1 MKEKIQGYYE
11 PLMNHYT
18 PESTR
23 FVSWNSTNNQHLR
36 YFQLIDNIDF
46 TFHSVLDVGC
56 GVGDFWEYLNSVG
69 GFNVKSYKGIDILP
83 EMIDGA
89 KSKFNYIKE
98 NFECIDVFD
107 YFESHD
113 YVVCNG
119 TINTRIFD
127 NDEEQKSFGFNF
139 IDKLNTISN
148 KAFAINF
155 LTDFT
160 ADELKTNELFY
171 YSPELIY
178 TYCKMNYR
186 NVKIIS
192 DYSDGLNEDDCTI
205 IVYK

>member
-1 MKEKIQGYYE
+1 MKEEIKGYYE
-11 PLMNHYT
+11 PLIKHYT

-36 YFQLIDNIDF
+36 YFQLVDNIDF
-46 TFHSVLDVGC
+46 NFSSVLDVGC
-56 GVGDFWEYLNSVG
+56 GVGDFLEYLNTNHFSL
-69 GFNVKSYKGIDILP
+69 KDYKGIDILD
-83 EMIDGA
+83 EMVNGA
-89 KSKFNYIKE
+89 KLKYPDINV
-98 NFECIDVFD
+98 ECVDVFD
-107 YFESHD
+107 YFETHD
-113 YVVCNG
+113 YAVCNG
-119 TINTRIFD
+119 TINTRIFHE
-127 NDEEQKSFGFNF
+127 DEQQKSFGFNF
-139 IDKLNTISN
+139 IDKLNSITT
-148 KAFAINF
+148 KGFAINF

>member
-11 PLMNHYT
+11 PLINHYT
-18 PESTR
+18 PESTKY
-23 FVSWNSTNNQHLR
+23 VSWNSTNNQHLR
-36 YFQLIDNIDF
+36 YFQLVDNIDF
-46 TFHSVLDVGC
+46 NFSSVLDVGC
-56 GVGDFWEYLNSVG
+56 GVGDFWDYLNTNH
-69 GFNVKSYKGIDILP
+69 FRLKDYKGIDII
-83 EMIDGA
+83 EKMVDGA
-89 KSKFNYIKE
+89 KSKYQDINV
-98 NFECIDVFD
+98 ECVDVFD
-107 YFESHD
+107 YFGTHD
-113 YVVCNG
+113 YAVCNG
-119 TINTRIFD
+119 TINTRVFD

-139 IDKLNTISN
+139 IEKLNSITT
-148 KAFAINF
+148 KGFAINF

-160 ADELKTNELFY
+160 ASELKTNELFY

>member
-1 MKEKIQGYYE
+1 MKEKILGYYT
-11 PLMNHYT
+11 PLIKHYT

-23 FVSWNSTNNQHLR
+23 YVSWNSTNNQHLR
-36 YFQLIDNIDF
+36 YFQLVDNIDF
-46 TFHSVLDVGC
+46 NFSSVVDVGC
-56 GVGDFWEYLNSVG
+56 GVGDFWEYLNKNH
-69 GFNVKSYKGIDILP
+69 FNIKEYTGIDIID
-83 EMIDGA
+83 EMVDGA
-89 KSKFNYIKE
+89 KSKYPDINV
-98 NFECIDVFD
+98 ECVDVFD
-107 YFESHD
+107 YFKTHD
-113 YVVCNG
+113 YAVCNG

-139 IDKLNTISN
+139 IDKLNSITT
-148 KAFAINF
+148 KGFAINF

-178 TYCKMNYR
+178 TFCKMNYR

>member
-1 MKEKIQGYYE
+1 MKEEIKGYYE
-11 PLMNHYT
+11 PLIKHYT

-23 FVSWNSTNNQHLR
+23 YVSWNSTNNQHLR

-46 TFHSVLDVGC
+46 NFSSVLDVGC
-56 GVGDFWEYLNSVG
+56 GVGDFWDYLNTNHFSI
-69 GFNVKSYKGIDILP
+69 KDYKGIDIID
-83 EMIDGA
+83 EMVDGA
-89 KSKFNYIKE
+89 KSKYSDINV
-98 NFECIDVFD
+98 ECVDVFD
-107 YFESHD
+107 YFETHD
-113 YVVCNG
+113 YAVCNG
-119 TINTRIFD
+119 TINTRIFYE
-127 NDEEQKSFGFNF
+127 DEKQKSFGFNF
-139 IDKLNTISN
+139 IDKLNSVTT
-148 KAFAINF
+148 KGFAINF